1 MFLFGSGSRRP
12 VRRGLRS
19 GCRVPLLLASRR
31 GIIRQRYQHGD
42 DVGKCTGARGFGFH
56 PPRGRQGALDVPGLG
71 RGAASPPPRPDRE
84 VRGTGPGVGV
94 GVEVLEYNRQAY
106 ALAERHAA
114 DTASVKRGGKPPSL
128 GVSWLFAGGPDTD
141 DVHHDESTIPADAP
155 ATLKEASSEGLYP
168 RLR

>member
-1 MFLFGSGSRRP
+1 M
-12 VRRGLRS
+12 
-19 GCRVPLLLASRR
+19 LANAL
-31 GIIRQRYQHGD
+31 
-42 DVGKCTGARGFGFH
+42 AREDSDST
-56 PPRGRQGALDVPGLG
+56 PRAVARAPWMSPALDG
-71 RGAASPPPRPDRE
+71 
-84 VRGTGPGVGV
+84 GPGVGV
-94 GVEVLEYNRQAY
+94 GVEVLEYDRQAY

-168 RLR
+168 GLR